1 MNKYLGTENK
11 DLILDGEE
19 DNEEDDENEKDVED
33 PLHIYDDEEEE
44 EKISGNCKNN
54 SKEKPEP
61 SILDNLTPCDVR
73 VLINTE
79 VKIKQRPNY
88 KNLSRGLNL
97 RRGSKIVGST

>member
-11 DLILDGEE
+11 DLILVGEE
-19 DNEEDDENEKDVED
+19 DNEEGDENEKDVQD

-97 RRGSKIVGST
+97 RRGSNIVGST